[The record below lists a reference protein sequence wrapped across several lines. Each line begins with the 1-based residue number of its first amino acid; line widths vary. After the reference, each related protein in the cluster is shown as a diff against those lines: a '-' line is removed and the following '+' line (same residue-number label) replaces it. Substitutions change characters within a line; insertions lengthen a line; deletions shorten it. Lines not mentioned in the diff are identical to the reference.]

1 MEMGPENL
9 IRVLRER
16 FPGRIRDVSS
26 ADGDVDMSLGEW
38 DLRRVCEFLKTAPGS
53 FGLLLDVTCVD
64 YRKDSGAF
72 EMVYHLLSMENRFR
86 VRIRIRLP
94 GDGPVIDSL
103 TALWKN
109 ADWLER
115 EVYDMFGIRFNGHP
129 NLKRILMYEGFEG
142 HPLRKDYPLK
152 RRQERKDGGLT

>member
-1 MEMGPENL
+1 MGPENL
-9 IRVLRER
+9 IRDLGER
-16 FPGRIRDVSS
+16 FPGLVRDVSS
-26 ADGDVDMSLGEW
+26 PDGDVVMSLGEGA
-38 DLRRVCEFLKTAPGS
+38 LRPVCEFLKTAPRS

-64 YRKDSGAF
+64 YRKDSGTF

-86 VRIRIRLP
+86 VRIRVRLP